1 MTLDG
6 QGADELLAGYS
17 GYPGYR
23 IHSLLSQ
30 GRFSD
35 AARFARGWSAEPGR
49 SATGLAAA
57 VAAQVVPRRE
67 RDRVRLATARSRV
80 MRRPDGLDVRSTS
93 PLLGDVPRGR
103 SLAAVLR
110 DGLTDRGLEALLRH
124 ADRNSMAFSVE
135 SRVPFLDVDVAEFL
149 LTLPE
154 DYLIS
159 SRGQTKRVLRAA
171 MRGIVPDAILDR
183 RDKIGFETPQRS
195 WLKTAHLDLD
205 ALARGCP
212 CVSVHRR
219 RCPAAAA
226 GRLARRPS
234 LPTER
239 RHRMAAAE
247 LQPVVRA
254 SGPPGEAVGR
264 SRKTDHTP
272 SKSLARYSS
281 AMHRSSTATFS
292 TSPTS
297 SSGSVQLRTKDARSE
312 LTASTHEAP
321 GETAALERN
330 GVVPL
335 ADEDPQPEEGQGGG
349 DGGKSGSER
358 AEGRHQGKVGDDVD
372 RGGCHGNPQ
381 LRPGL
386 ECDAHPGCKGR
397 TSWPIRRAGAMRA
410 TRVPTRGTHV
420 LRRRPRCPQRRDSV
434 QRRPRCTRR

>member
-23 IHSLLSQ
+23 IPACS
-30 GRFSD
+30 RKV
-35 AARFARGWSAEPGR
+35 A
-49 SATGLAAA
+49 SATPGASPAAGPPSPDGRRPGSPRPWRHRSCH
-57 VAAQVVPRRE
+57 VVN
-67 RDRVRLATARSRV
+67 VTASRLATARSRV

-154 DYLIS
+154 DYLVS

-205 ALARGCP
+205 AWLDGARAYP
-212 CVSVHRR
+212 YVDVDALLPQLDDWR
-219 RCPAAAA
+219 A
-226 GRLARRPS
+226 GRRSPLSDARV
-234 LPTER
+234 
-239 RHRMAAAE
+239 AAAE

-264 SRKTDHTP
+264 SRKTAHTP

-281 AMHRSSTATFS
+281 AIHRSSTTTFS
-292 TSPTS
+292 NSPTS
-297 SSGSVQLRTKDARSE
+297 STGSANCERDDARNE
-312 LTASTHEAP
+312 LTASTP
-321 GETAALERN
+321 R
-330 GVVPL
+330 
-335 ADEDPQPEEGQGGG
+335 PQ
-349 DGGKSGSER
+349 
-358 AEGRHQGKVGDDVD
+358 A
-372 RGGCHGNPQ
+372 
-381 LRPGL
+381 
-386 ECDAHPGCKGR
+386 
-397 TSWPIRRAGAMRA
+397 
-410 TRVPTRGTHV
+410 
-420 LRRRPRCPQRRDSV
+420 RRRRSNGMG
-434 QRRPRCTRR
+434 

>member
-1 MTLDG
+1 VTLDG

-35 AARFARGWSAEPGR
+35 TGRFARGWSAEPGR
-49 SATGLAAA
+49 SATRLAAA

-154 DYLIS
+154 DYLVS
-159 SRGQTKRVLRAA
+159 SSGQTKRVLRAA

-195 WLKTAHLDLD
+195 WLKTAHLDIDAWLEGARAYPYVDVD
-205 ALARGCP
+205 ALLPQLDDWR
-212 CVSVHRR
+212 
-219 RCPAAAA
+219 A
-226 GRLARRPS
+226 GRRSPLSDASVWRLLSFSRWYELLAP
-234 LPTER
+234 
-239 RHRMAAAE
+239 
-247 LQPVVRA
+247 
-254 SGPPGEAVGR
+254 
-264 SRKTDHTP
+264 
-272 SKSLARYSS
+272 
-281 AMHRSSTATFS
+281 
-292 TSPTS
+292 
-297 SSGSVQLRTKDARSE
+297 
-312 LTASTHEAP
+312 
-321 GETAALERN
+321 
-330 GVVPL
+330 
-335 ADEDPQPEEGQGGG
+335 
-349 DGGKSGSER
+349 
-358 AEGRHQGKVGDDVD
+358 
-372 RGGCHGNPQ
+372 
-381 LRPGL
+381 
-386 ECDAHPGCKGR
+386 
-397 TSWPIRRAGAMRA
+397 
-410 TRVPTRGTHV
+410 RVKP
-420 LRRRPRCPQRRDSV
+420 
-434 QRRPRCTRR
+434 